1 MGELSESFRLT
12 PSAKICKEMY
22 KTMRK
27 NLFYYVRIDGKP
39 YSFGKACRDLLSA
52 HITLDKA
59 KRCYPNEAW
68 GIVEIC
74 A

>member
-1 MGELSESFRLT
+1 
-12 PSAKICKEMY
+12 
-22 KTMRK
+22 MRK
-27 NLFYYVRIDGKP
+27 NLYYYVRINGKP

-52 HITLDKA
+52 HITLDQA